1 MGIFAKI
8 KEKLRS
14 YWTPYEVTYI
24 GGYDTKELRE
34 SDNPAAKLAGW
45 QAENDAALAE
55 HLPRAARNEK
65 RLQLTDRFARF
76 PERRRNVLVQM
87 AKQYSALRGQ
97 KQDAKYHH

>member
-14 YWTPYEVTYI
+14 YWTPYEVTYL

-45 QAENDAALAE
+45 QAENEAALAE
-55 HLPRAARNEK
+55 HFLRVESNEK
-65 RLQLTDRFARF
+65 RLRLTEQFARF
-76 PERRRNVLVQM
+76 PERRRTMLIQM
-87 AKQYSALRGQ
+87 ANQ
-97 KQDAKYHH
+97 